1 MPALVEWVNDMTTS
15 YPLRQIEIDGFRG
28 FRNFTLPDLGGVNV
42 LVGGNNSGKT
52 SVLEAVSMICN
63 PCSPEFW
70 LNMTQNRD
78 PGGMDE
84 SLRQSLRWCFHQ
96 DTSPAPDALQSL
108 RCTFRAESGAPYHL
122 AELQV
127 EYEEFL
133 GEPDPAEIA
142 DQVRPDNGWQGLEVI
157 HTVRWTDLQGVMS
170 GPEGYQFRM
179 FEKLPLRPRVRTFSG
194 RSHHRLECDLLH
206 PYSFQFNRRQVVAL
220 SRLAIDDGARV
231 VSDLLREFDPE
242 VLGVEVKSLYGDR
255 PAIYLNHRR
264 LGVAPLSI
272 FGDAMRRSV
281 LLASTL
287 AGLSAHGV
295 LLIDEAE
302 AGIHAD
308 AQSNFFRWLIASA
321 RQRQVQVFLTTH
333 SLETV
338 DALLSA
344 MPDDAEEEALVVYR
358 LEKHPSG
365 ASHKRFA
372 GDLLRRIRFNRG
384 WDVR

>member
-1 MPALVEWVNDMTTS
+1 
-15 YPLRQIEIDGFRG
+15 
-28 FRNFTLPDLGGVNV
+28 
-42 LVGGNNSGKT
+42 
-52 SVLEAVSMICN
+52 
-63 PCSPEFW
+63 
-70 LNMTQNRD
+70 
-78 PGGMDE
+78 
-84 SLRQSLRWCFHQ
+84 
-96 DTSPAPDALQSL
+96 
-108 RCTFRAESGAPYHL
+108 
-122 AELQV
+122 
-127 EYEEFL
+127 
-133 GEPDPAEIA
+133 
-142 DQVRPDNGWQGLEVI
+142 
-157 HTVRWTDLQGVMS
+157 
-170 GPEGYQFRM
+170 
-179 FEKLPLRPRVRTFSG
+179 
-194 RSHHRLECDLLH
+194 
-206 PYSFQFNRRQVVAL
+206 
-220 SRLAIDDGARV
+220 
-231 VSDLLREFDPE
+231 
-242 VLGVEVKSLYGDR
+242 
-255 PAIYLNHRR
+255 
-264 LGVAPLSI
+264 
-272 FGDAMRRSV
+272 MRRSV

-358 LEKHPSG
+358 LEKHPRG